1 MDFFRYIDQGLRQQL
16 TTRITPKLAL
26 VAETQLTSDLC
37 EYALKVAVRLDLEII
52 VLFVGKRNG
61 DHAISTRELE
71 EAVEE
76 EAAAFTAR
84 AWKESVQVTTVVDS
98 VDQETALERLR
109 QSNPDI
115 RFVLTRAGVDA
126 MDNQKQESQHQLTV
140 IRQ

>member
-1 MDFFRYIDQGLRQQL
+1 L

-26 VAETQLTSDLC
+26 VAETRLTSDLC
-37 EYALKVAVRLDLEII
+37 EYALKVAVRLDLDII
-52 VLFVGKRNG
+52 VLFVGKRNA
-61 DHAISTRELE
+61 DHAMTTRELE
-71 EAVEE
+71 QAVEE

-98 VDQETALERLR
+98 ADQEVALQRLR
-109 QSNPDI
+109 QGNPDI

-126 MDNQKQESQHQLTV
+126 PDNQEQESQHQLTV